1 MKPRASRSKGVR
13 ISRMRTLVLRRT
25 VIAAGVLLAT
35 AAAAQETA
43 PSKSLPYTAVH
54 DPQFI
59 SASAATFMSG
69 DDRIIGVMSGKVA
82 KAYPAGILSQH
93 GLVED
98 QSPKGPIAITW

>member
-1 MKPRASRSKGVR
+1 MSHRILSAS
-13 ISRMRTLVLRRT
+13 
-25 VIAAGVLLAT
+25 
-35 AAAAQETA
+35 AAAAALLAGRLLAAQTA
-43 PSKSLPYTAVH
+43 APPRLPYAAVH

-59 SASAATFMSG
+59 SVADATFMTD
-69 DDRIIGVMSGKVA
+69 DDRVIGLMSGTTA

>member
-1 MKPRASRSKGVR
+1 MRRFSAS
-13 ISRMRTLVLRRT
+13 
-25 VIAAGVLLAT
+25 
-35 AAAAQETA
+35 AAAAMVLTA
-43 PSKSLPYTAVH
+43 QFVSAQPAAPPRLPYTAVH

-59 SASAATFMSG
+59 RVADATFMKD
-69 DDRIIGVMSGKVA
+69 DDRVIGLMSGKIA